1 MRKVIAVMA
10 SLVVSAATL
19 ISVSASSAIA
29 AARCPDPKK
38 DGATVG
44 KIIVG
49 KTTVDVKQVS
59 YPAGGEVDPPKSPLN
74 AGVSLRHMPL
84 SSPIGSSLIV
94 WHVNY
99 AGCVGKLN
107 VVTKQKVG
115 TVFSIV
121 DEKGFKNKF
130 KITQRVT
137 VLKGKYKQSWFT
149 LTGPRQLV
157 MVTCT
162 GRVRNG
168 HYDKNLVVIA
178 IPVKS

>member
-1 MRKVIAVMA
+1 MRKVVAVLT
-10 SLVVSAATL
+10 SVVVGVATL
-19 ISVSASSAIA
+19 VAISASSAVA
-29 AARCPDPKK
+29 APRCPDPKK
-38 DGATVG
+38 DGVTVG

-49 KTTVDVKQVS
+49 KTSVDVKQVT
-59 YPAGGEVDPPKSPLN
+59 YPAGGEIDPPASPLN

-84 SSPIGSSLIV
+84 SSPIGSSIIV
-94 WHVNY
+94 WHINY
-99 AGCVGKLN
+99 AGCIGKLN
-107 VVTKQKVG
+107 VVTKQKLG
-115 TVFSIV
+115 STFSIV
-121 DEKGFKNKF
+121 DEKGFKHVF

-137 VLKGKYKQSWFT
+137 VPKGKYKQSWFT

-178 IPVKS
+178 TPVES

>member
-1 MRKVIAVMA
+1 MRKVVAVLA
-10 SLVVSAATL
+10 SVTVSAAAL
-19 ISVSASSAIA
+19 VAVSASTA
-29 AARCPDPKK
+29 AAAPRCPDPSK
-38 DGATVG
+38 DGKTVG

-49 KTTVDVKQVS
+49 TTSVDVKQVT
-59 YPAGGEVDPPKSPLN
+59 YPAGGEIDPPASPLN

-84 SSPIGSSLIV
+84 SSPIGSSIIV

-99 AGCVGKLN
+99 NGCVGKLN

-115 TVFSIV
+115 STFSIV

-130 KITQRVT
+130 KIIQRLT
-137 VLKGKYKQSWFT
+137 VPKGNYKQSWFT

-162 GRVRNG
+162 GRVING

-178 IPVKS
+178 TPVKS